1 LNQKKNIKILNS
13 YLIHI
18 YYKYFLKIVATIL
31 LLSFY
36 SCDKIKN
43 KNNKVLS
50 DSAMVSSA
58 HPITSKVG
66 IDILKQG
73 GNAFDAA
80 VAIQFAL
87 SVVYPNAGNIGG
99 GGFVVYRLNNGKI
112 GSLDFREKA
121 PFLSTKNMYLY
132 NKNDSILID
141 YKLKNNELDEM
152 IVDVNK
158 SKIGHLASGIPG
170 TVDGMIN
177 LHEKFGILDW
187 KSLLVPSINLARD
200 GFQLT
205 TLQSN
210 SLNNTKDLFLKVNKK
225 SIPFV
230 KNNKWKKNDTLIQ
243 SNLSLTLNRIKNQKR
258 DGFYSGITAKLLL
271 REMNKGNGIFT
282 QDDLDKYSSIWRKP
296 IVGYYKDHKIISMGP
311 PSSGGVAL
319 VQLLK
324 GIENYNI
331 KSYGFNSLKTINLMA
346 ELESRVYADRATHL
360 GDPDFYKVPI
370 EGLINSNYL
379 ENKFK
384 NINPLKKTPSNKIK
398 EGSITYNE
406 SNETT
411 HFSIVD
417 KFGNAVSITTTLNGS
432 YGSKVVV
439 DGAGFLLN
447 NEMDDFSVKPGFPN
461 MFGLIGGKANSI
473 EPGKRM
479 LSSMTPT
486 IIEKN
491 NNLFMVLGT
500 PGGSTII
507 TSVFQTILNVIDY
520 EMTMQEAVDAK
531 KIHHQWVPDILYV
544 EKNSINNE
552 TKEQLI
558 SIGHKINERGSIGRM
573 DCILINSDNKLEG
586 GSDKRGDNIAI
597 GY

>member
-1 LNQKKNIKILNS
+1 LL
-13 YLIHI
+13 
-18 YYKYFLKIVATIL
+18 ATIL
-31 LLSFY
+31 
-36 SCDKIKN
+36 IA
-43 KNNKVLS
+43 NNL
-50 DSAMVSSA
+50 
-58 HPITSKVG
+58 I
-66 IDILKQG
+66 
-73 GNAFDAA
+73 N
-80 VAIQFAL
+80 VAI
-87 SVVYPNAGNIGG
+87 V
-99 GGFVVYRLNNGKI
+99 
-112 GSLDFREKA
+112 
-121 PFLSTKNMYLY
+121 M
-132 NKNDSILID
+132 
-141 YKLKNNELDEM
+141 M
-152 IVDVNK
+152 
-158 SKIGHLASGIPG
+158 
-170 TVDGMIN
+170 
-177 LHEKFGILDW
+177 
-187 KSLLVPSINLARD
+187 
-200 GFQLT
+200 
-205 TLQSN
+205 SN
-210 SLNNTKDLFLKVNKK
+210 YV
-225 SIPFV
+225 
-230 KNNKWKKNDTLIQ
+230 
-243 SNLSLTLNRIKNQKR
+243 
-258 DGFYSGITAKLLL
+258 
-271 REMNKGNGIFT
+271 
-282 QDDLDKYSSIWRKP
+282 
-296 IVGYYKDHKIISMGP
+296 II
-311 PSSGGVAL
+311 
-319 VQLLK
+319 
-324 GIENYNI
+324 
-331 KSYGFNSLKTINLMA
+331 
-346 ELESRVYADRATHL
+346 R
-360 GDPDFYKVPI
+360 
-370 EGLINSNYL
+370 LINSNYL